1 MVAWTKRPVVEMVQ
15 ISIFLLPLPPLHFQ
29 FRRFKMETM
38 TLYIF
43 KSSLVESEAWLSF
56 KDSDPVEKSRPPFLC
71 VFLLDLSARLCS
83 HCLLQGFCLGPLLQ
97 GSAVLIDSRYLSSWL
112 FSAILNLPN
121 LSQVTVHMP
130 WSLNSHCGLID
141 LSPMPF
147 LIILSFPCQNLSHGS
162 ALLLR

>member
-56 KDSDPVEKSRPPFLC
+56 KDSDPVEKSRPPFL
-71 VFLLDLSARLCS
+71 
-83 HCLLQGFCLGPLLQ
+83 
-97 GSAVLIDSRYLSSWL
+97 
-112 FSAILNLPN
+112 
-121 LSQVTVHMP
+121 
-130 WSLNSHCGLID
+130 
-141 LSPMPF
+141 
-147 LIILSFPCQNLSHGS
+147 
-162 ALLLR
+162 